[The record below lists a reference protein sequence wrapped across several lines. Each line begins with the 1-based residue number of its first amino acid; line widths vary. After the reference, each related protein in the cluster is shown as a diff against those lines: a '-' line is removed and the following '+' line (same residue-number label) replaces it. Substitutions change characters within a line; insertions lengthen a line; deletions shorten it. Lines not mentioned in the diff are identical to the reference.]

1 MVKESYNVKLPEFEG
16 PLDLLLNLVR
26 NYDIDIYSIPIA
38 EITKQYLEYLEMLIE
53 LDIDNI
59 SDFIDIAS
67 TLILIKSKSMLPV
80 DKIEFD
86 EDSDILKKGLIEK
99 ILEYQ
104 QYKLT
109 ANELD
114 KKFFEDEIIYKK
126 EKEQYLFVEKDLE
139 ESKWLNLSVIDLLNA
154 FARVLNNRKENRV
167 VNIEPYQYT
176 VEEKIEFLK
185 DIFTKNDS
193 FNFFNLINIDMGKS
207 ELISTFLA
215 ILELVKQGFIVIK
228 QHSIFGEIHIFKV
241 LLLQL
246 SV

>member
-67 TLILIKSKSMLPV
+67 TLILIKSKSILPV
-80 DKIEFD
+80 DKLEFD

>member
-1 MVKESYNVKLPEFEG
+1 MVKENYSVKLPEFEG
-16 PLDLLLNLVR
+16 PLDLLLHLVR
-26 NYDIDIYSIPIA
+26 NYEIDIYSIPIA

-67 TLILIKSKSMLPV
+67 TLILIKSRSMLPV
-80 DKIEFD
+80 EETIFE
-86 EDSDILKKGLIEK
+86 EDSDILKQGLIEK

-109 ANELD
+109 VNELD
-114 KKFFEDEIIYKK
+114 KKFLEDDIIYKK
-126 EKEQYLFVEKDLE
+126 ERNQYLFDEKDLDDP
-139 ESKWLNLSVIDLLNA
+139 KWLNLSVIDLLNA
-154 FARVLNNRKENRV
+154 FARVLNNRKENKV
-167 VNIEPYQYT
+167 INIKPSQYT

-185 DIFTKNDS
+185 SFFNTNDS
-193 FNFFNLINIDMGKS
+193 FNFFDLINIDMGKS

-228 QHSIFGEIHIFKV
+228 QHSIFGEIHIFKIFLIAPV
-241 LLLQL
+241 
-246 SV
+246 

>member
-1 MVKESYNVKLPEFEG
+1 MIKEIYNVKLQEFEG
-16 PLDLLLNLVR
+16 PLDLLLELVKS
-26 NYDIDIYSIPIA
+26 YEIDIYSIPIA

-67 TLILIKSKSMLPV
+67 TLILIKSRNMLPV
-80 DKIEFD
+80 DNLEFD

-109 ANELD
+109 ANNLE
-114 KKFFEDEIIYKK
+114 KKFLEDEIVYKK
-126 EKEQYLFVEKDLE
+126 ERNQYLFEEKDLE
-139 ESKWLNLSVIDLLNA
+139 ESKWVNLSVIDLLNA
-154 FARVLNNRKENRV
+154 FSKVFNNRKGNKTIS
-167 VNIEPYQYT
+167 IERYQFT

-185 DIFTKNDS
+185 STFATNDS
-193 FNFFNLINIDMGKS
+193 FNFFDLINTDMGKF

-215 ILELVKQGFIVIK
+215 ILELVKQGLIVIK
-228 QHSIFGEIHIFKV
+228 QHVIFGEIHIFKV
-241 LLLQL
+241 FLIAP
-246 SV
+246 V